1 MKKTLRIM
9 LALTLVIAALTVS
22 VSAAGTSG
30 FYDIGSANGVTI
42 TPYAGANK
50 TAVTAKDA
58 DVDADETAEVYY
70 EGADRFDVAYT
81 GATSGANYGV
91 ILVEGSSL
99 PTASSAIYY
108 IDQAKANGTDIAFE
122 VYPSDIAATKT
133 AMTMYISS
141 SVADAGLVTVP
152 MAYVVGYEEVVTP
165 PTPEEPEILYGDVNA
180 NGEVELTDLTRL
192 KKFMAEYD
200 VDIDEAASDVNV
212 NGEVELTDLTRLAK
226 FFAEYDVVLGPSVS

>member
-22 VSAAGTSG
+22 VSATATNG
-30 FYDIGSANGVTI
+30 FYDIGSANNVTI
-42 TPYAGANK
+42 APYAGN
-50 TAVTAKDA
+50 TAVTATNA
-58 DVDADETAEVYY
+58 DVDADDADEVYY
-70 EGADRFDVAYT
+70 ENSDRLDVTYSA
-81 GATSGANYGV
+81 AANGANYGV

-99 PTASSAIYY
+99 PTASSDIYF
-108 IDQAKANGTDIAFE
+108 IDQVKAEGESINFN